1 MFGGYYTSVH
11 VLMLMGFMALC
22 RIKTVEQLR
31 AEAPGEFGKLLGL
44 DRIPEVRCLRR
55 KLSEL
60 GKDEAADRW
69 AAHLSQKW
77 MQADPEAAGTLYV
90 DGHVRVYHGSKSALP
105 RRYVSRQRLCLR
117 GISDYWVND
126 AIGQPFFVVE
136 KPVDP
141 GLLETLRTGIVPRLL
156 REVPNQP
163 SEEELQANP
172 QRSRFTLVFDRE
184 GYSPGFFAEMWRTHR
199 IGCITYHKHPRG
211 QWPGEWFQSRE
222 VIMPGG
228 ESVSMALAEMGSLVG
243 SGKQAS
249 WMREVRKLTESGHQ
263 VSLISTAFNV
273 TGTELAARL
282 FTRWCQSK
290 FREVRKSE
298 SRLASYAWSCC
309 RDGECWSGKAPRP
322 WPRHWLRP
330 AAPRSYSNRR
340 ATRQE
345 SAGPG
350 MAASS
355 GYRVTRM
362 SPLCHGMNFVAK
374 MSRTFITP
382 SH

>member
-1 MFGGYYTSVH
+1 VPFHRRYYRFCRRAQPESTIEGIEKHLNQLGGYYTSVH

-199 IGCITYHKHPRG
+199 IGCITYTQAPSWSVARGMVPVARGHHARRRKRKHG
-211 QWPGEWFQSRE
+211 
-222 VIMPGG
+222 
-228 ESVSMALAEMGSLVG
+228 
-243 SGKQAS
+243 
-249 WMREVRKLTESGHQ
+249 
-263 VSLISTAFNV
+263 
-273 TGTELAARL
+273 TG
-282 FTRWCQSK
+282 
-290 FREVRKSE
+290 
-298 SRLASYAWSCC
+298 
-309 RDGECWSGKAPRP
+309 RDGQSGWFGQTGFLDARSAQADRKRP
-322 WPRHWLRP
+322 
-330 AAPRSYSNRR
+330 
-340 ATRQE
+340 
-345 SAGPG
+345 
-350 MAASS
+350 S
-355 GYRVTRM
+355 GQ
-362 SPLCHGMNFVAK
+362 PHQHGF
-374 MSRTFITP
+374 
-382 SH
+382 